1 MSKPGVQQGSSYASV
16 HKQTRYFSTAITCL
30 QNNHRHSYKPLPCQ
44 HLSIAPL
51 HFLPLANQIMK
62 MPRLMEYIEYIYE
75 LYSRAI
81 YILVL
86 IAYFKYYL
94 LPLSVSMCCF
104 NMFQWHLHQFLCI
117 KLHQILCKLK
127 HLIDF
132 SNHQIPRKSHCKS
145 KLYL

>member
-30 QNNHRHSYKPLPCQ
+30 QNNHRHMYKPLPCQ

-75 LYSRAI
+75 LDSRATCI
-81 YILVL
+81 NCVFQILSPPVICFNVL
-86 IAYFKYYL
+86 FQY
-94 LPLSVSMCCF
+94 VSMAF
-104 NMFQWHLHQFLCI
+104 ASISM
-117 KLHQILCKLK
+117 HQIA
-127 HLIDF
+127 
-132 SNHQIPRKSHCKS
+132 SNFMQIETSHR
-145 KLYL
+145 LF